1 MAVTFWTNQIWYEQE
16 SYGIHASFSPIHT
29 SKREEE
35 MDYTDVALT
44 AHLATPSFSV
54 ILKMDY

>member
-1 MAVTFWTNQIWYEQE
+1 MQVSVPYT
-16 SYGIHASFSPIHT
+16 PV
-29 SKREEE
+29 REERRGE